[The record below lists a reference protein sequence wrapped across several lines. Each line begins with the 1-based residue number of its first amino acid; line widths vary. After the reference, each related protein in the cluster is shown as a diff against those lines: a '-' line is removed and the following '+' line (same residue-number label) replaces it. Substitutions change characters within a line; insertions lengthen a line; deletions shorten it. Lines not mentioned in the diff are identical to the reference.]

1 MSLQYIRIYIYISAK
16 LPPQEQLWGGGR
28 RVAMSTAGRWDA
40 PTELR
45 RDVGGHPRPPQP
57 RLRAASIQPTPPPP
71 QPRIPAAG
79 FQHRGDVGGG
89 TEVRFALHEGFF
101 FGASVCALSR
111 FNRKWRWGERMGGGG
126 CRKSKRGTY
135 LSEFCAHQDEEEEG
149 EELACRLHVSRAA
162 LSTLHADRRSAA
174 LRRSPRLAASSL
186 PSRQGDFNY
195 K

>member
-1 MSLQYIRIYIYISAK
+1 MALGRK
-16 LPPQEQLWGGGR
+16 DGGWGGG
-28 RVAMSTAGRWDA
+28 G
-40 PTELR
+40 
-45 RDVGGHPRPPQP
+45 
-57 RLRAASIQPTPPPP
+57 
-71 QPRIPAAG
+71 
-79 FQHRGDVGGG
+79 
-89 TEVRFALHEGFF
+89 
-101 FGASVCALSR
+101 
-111 FNRKWRWGERMGGGG
+111 
-126 CRKSKRGTY
+126 RKSKRGTY